1 MPVSYAKKIE
11 DELEYVSE
19 FKEAVTK
26 VSSHLSELDKK
37 RLETYYVVI
46 KNMRSYEIFSDMIST
61 DTDGSVNAFREA
73 VVLEIRYINSIY
85 PHFDK
90 FKSSFQKLIDSV
102 PDKFDNDILAE
113 VDNIFD
119 DMRDL
124 CRTYMSDLVKDL
136 DNQLESTHMTKYGA
150 LLSKIPYY
158 GKNQKKLMTEKFK
171 EFIKSIQSENDHRAK
186 FRGDI
191 QEKRRMLEDLMP
203 KITTV
208 LKKKDS
214 DNSSGRKD
222 SYESSGSKYISN
234 TSSSFSSF
242 SSSSGSSSIS
252 MPSFTG
258 GGGSFGGGKVVITQ
272 TTLYQTIL
280 LTSLTS
286 LDRSS
291 LLLLIHL
298 QTR

>member
-258 GGGSFGGGKVVITQ
+258 GGGSFGGGGASGKW
-272 TTLYQTIL
+272 
-280 LTSLTS
+280 
-286 LDRSS
+286 
-291 LLLLIHL
+291 
-298 QTR
+298 